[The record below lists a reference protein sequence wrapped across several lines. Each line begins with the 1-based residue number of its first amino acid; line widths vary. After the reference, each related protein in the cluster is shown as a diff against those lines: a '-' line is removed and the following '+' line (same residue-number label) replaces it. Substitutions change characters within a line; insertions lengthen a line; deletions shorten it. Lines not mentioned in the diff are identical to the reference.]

1 MNNDEWPLTFI
12 SRNDFYT
19 HVSNTIRQYGDK
31 LKPYD
36 IDDFNSNLID
46 PVKMVFDKA
55 VYILGFP
62 TYNGFKDYQ

>member
-55 VYILGFP
+55 VYNESWDTLISW
-62 TYNGFKDYQ
+62 KA